1 MSAPA
6 ERQDSPVSIVSIL
19 ALALPSGAVFMLA
32 TLVGI
37 FMIRIAATLG
47 ADAVVAVNAGARI
60 YNVFLA
66 LAAGVNAG
74 TLALIANAWGAGQ
87 REEAYQ
93 LVRLALGLGA
103 ALGIV
108 ITVLTWLG
116 APALLGVFGLDA
128 GAYAESL
135 SYARWLALFFAPMTL
150 YLVLA
155 TSLRAAGDARAPVLF
170 SLLINGLSVA
180 LAWHWAKHP
189 PFGMQPHVR
198 FIAIGLGIGN
208 LGGAALAVAAW
219 HRNHL
224 VLKRTR
230 PDGQQRERLAAMWS
244 LGYPAAL
251 EQGFL
256 QGGVIAFLWVV
267 AHHGAAAF
275 AAYGTGVSL
284 LALAMVI
291 GFGFSIAVSVL
302 VGQQI
307 GAGSIANAR
316 LVTLRALRVTVVVLT
331 APGLVLAWYALP
343 VALWLSGDQAIA
355 EHTVLV
361 IYAFTATLPMLAVEF
376 CLGGALRGAGDTR
389 FPLFNVIMGLI
400 VVRFGLALVLERFGF
415 SVGWI
420 YATLVADYAVKN
432 VLLIWRFRSN
442 RWVKMLPAVI
452 PSSASA
458 ITPEPLH
465 PGQ

>member
-230 PDGQQRERLAAMWS
+230 PDGQQRERLAAMW
-244 LGYPAAL
+244 
-251 EQGFL
+251 
-256 QGGVIAFLWVV
+256 
-267 AHHGAAAF
+267 
-275 AAYGTGVSL
+275 
-284 LALAMVI
+284 
-291 GFGFSIAVSVL
+291 
-302 VGQQI
+302 
-307 GAGSIANAR
+307 
-316 LVTLRALRVTVVVLT
+316 
-331 APGLVLAWYALP
+331 
-343 VALWLSGDQAIA
+343 
-355 EHTVLV
+355 
-361 IYAFTATLPMLAVEF
+361 
-376 CLGGALRGAGDTR
+376 
-389 FPLFNVIMGLI
+389 
-400 VVRFGLALVLERFGF
+400 
-415 SVGWI
+415 
-420 YATLVADYAVKN
+420 
-432 VLLIWRFRSN
+432 
-442 RWVKMLPAVI
+442 
-452 PSSASA
+452 
-458 ITPEPLH
+458 
-465 PGQ
+465 